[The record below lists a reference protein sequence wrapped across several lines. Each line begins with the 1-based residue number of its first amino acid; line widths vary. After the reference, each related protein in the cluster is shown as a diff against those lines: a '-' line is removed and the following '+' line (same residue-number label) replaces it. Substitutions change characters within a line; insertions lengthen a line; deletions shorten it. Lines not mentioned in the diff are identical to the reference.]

1 MKSKTMRRVVMN
13 PRCDKNCLHEIDT
26 QWSLSSYLFM
36 FIWLC
41 HPGKRLQID
50 GGLGD
55 EVLA

>member
-1 MKSKTMRRVVMN
+1 MKSKTTRKVVMN
-13 PRCDKNCLHEIDT
+13 PRCDKNGLHEIDT
-26 QWSLSSYLFM
+26 QWSLSSHLFM
-36 FIWLC
+36 FIWLG

>member
-1 MKSKTMRRVVMN
+1 MKSKTTRKLVMN
-13 PRCDKNCLHEIDT
+13 PRCDKNGLHEIDT

-36 FIWLC
+36 FIWLG

-55 EVLA
+55 EV

>member
-1 MKSKTMRRVVMN
+1 MS

-41 HPGKRLQID
+41 HRGKRLQID